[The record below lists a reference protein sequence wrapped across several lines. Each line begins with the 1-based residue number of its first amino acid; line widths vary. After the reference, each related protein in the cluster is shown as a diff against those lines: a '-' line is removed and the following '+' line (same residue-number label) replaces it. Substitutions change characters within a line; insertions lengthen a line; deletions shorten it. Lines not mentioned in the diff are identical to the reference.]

1 MTDHKG
7 PRQFCVWQRVGLR
20 APMLSDRWIDDDLGP
35 FIYREMVVEKSA
47 YDKVVEALKKFA
59 DEDFRG
65 NRPGH
70 CVESYN
76 LLKELGEL

>member
-47 YDKVVEALKKFA
+47 YDKAVEALKKH
-59 DEDFRG
+59 
-65 NRPGH
+65 H
-70 CVESYN
+70 CSV
-76 LLKELGEL
+76 LPPCHQCQALRELGEK